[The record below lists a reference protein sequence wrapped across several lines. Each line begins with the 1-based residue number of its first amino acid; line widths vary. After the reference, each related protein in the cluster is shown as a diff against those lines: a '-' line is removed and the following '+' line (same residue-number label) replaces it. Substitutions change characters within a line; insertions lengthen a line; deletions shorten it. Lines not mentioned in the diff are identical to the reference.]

1 MRDFNYIYLYIYS
14 IGRTLTLHSINT
26 DNSRDV
32 ATKEL
37 MKLLDDG
44 KVCKMCTRL
53 NSRCSSENM

>member
-1 MRDFNYIYLYIYS
+1 MQSKPGHNEIIIPVCDFS
-14 IGRTLTLHSINT
+14 T
-26 DNSRDV
+26 DPTVLGQSRDV